1 MCYSQ
6 AIDNAPENDMETTQD
21 KIRKILS
28 GSCTPASDLLD
39 LVDDGAI
46 TAFEASGILRNSG
59 RKVADV
65 HSAAAAEIEQQRRFD
80 C

>member
-1 MCYSQ
+1 M
-6 AIDNAPENDMETTQD
+6 TQNIGPLLTI
-21 KIRKILS
+21 KIQNILS
-28 GSCTPASDLLD
+28 GSCTPASDLMT
-39 LVDDGAI
+39 LVEDGYLA
-46 TAFEASGILRNSG
+46 AREASEILRNSG